1 MLSLQIVAFASEQ
14 TNMSATA
21 TIDKENKLV
30 AVQIDINSVSP
41 FCGCS
46 FNLVYN
52 NEILEFVDL
61 SNGEVIEGATVIAN
75 ENFSENSI
83 RIVSASALELPQTGT
98 IATVTFLYDTT
109 KSTEVDFDIENCKIV
124 GVNGE
129 KIDCEV
135 NNTSIT
141 INKKAE
147 KPSNGG
153 TITITPPS
161 KDDEKDVTEDSTDD
175 IVKEEPKGDEED
187 TSSTIDDKDEH
198 QDVDDVEKDENNETT
213 DTTGATGNES
223 PASPDEDYE
232 VFLMSFSDV
241 ADSDWFYDSVKYVYE
256 QKLMNGVS
264 VTEFAPNAN
273 LTRAML
279 VTILYR
285 IENEP
290 LCGDP
295 LFEDVEKDMWYTKS
309 IAWASENNIVKG
321 VGEGLFAPN
330 ANITREQIAV
340 ILYNYANFKNES
352 TDNKATLDKYTDNTL
367 VSVWAEDAIEWAVG
381 EGIITGKTVTTLEPQ
396 GQATRAEAATMLMR
410 YLKNN

>member
-14 TNMSATA
+14 TNMNATA

-30 AVQIDINSVSP
+30 LVNIGINSASP

-46 FNLVYN
+46 FNLTYN
-52 NEILEFVDL
+52 NDVLKFVEIT
-61 SNGEVIEGATVIAN
+61 NGEVIENSTVITN
-75 ENFSENSI
+75 ERFSKNSI
-83 RIVSASALELPQTGT
+83 HVASVSMQALPQNGSVAT
-98 IATVTFLYDTT
+98 ITFSYETA
-109 KSTEVDFDIENCKIV
+109 STAETDFEIENCKIV
-124 GVNGE
+124 GINGE

-147 KPSNGG
+147 KPSGG
-153 TITITPPS
+153 GIITVTPPS
-161 KDDEKDVTEDSTDD
+161 DNDDDKDITDD
-175 IVKEEPKGDEED
+175 VIKEEPKGDEED
-187 TSSTIDDKDEH
+187 TSSTKEDKDDR
-198 QDVDDVEKDENNETT
+198 QDIDNVVKDENKETT
-213 DTTGATGNES
+213 DITDTES
-223 PASPDEDYE
+223 PATPDEDYE

-256 QKLMNGVS
+256 KKLMNGVS
-264 VTEFAPNAN
+264 VTEFAPNSN

-285 IENEP
+285 MENEP

-295 LFEDVEKDMWYTKS
+295 LFEDVEKNMWYTKS

-321 VGEGLFAPN
+321 VGECLFAPN

-352 TDNKATLDKYTDNTL
+352 TDNKATLDKFTDNTS
-367 VSVWAEDAIEWAVG
+367 VSIWAEDAIEWAVE
-381 EGIITGKTVTTLEPQ
+381 EGIITGKTITTLEPQ

-410 YLKNN
+410 YLNTAIASLI

>member
-1 MLSLQIVAFASEQ
+1 
-14 TNMSATA
+14 
-21 TIDKENKLV
+21 
-30 AVQIDINSVSP
+30 
-41 FCGCS
+41 
-46 FNLVYN
+46 
-52 NEILEFVDL
+52 
-61 SNGEVIEGATVIAN
+61 
-75 ENFSENSI
+75 
-83 RIVSASALELPQTGT
+83 
-98 IATVTFLYDTT
+98 
-109 KSTEVDFDIENCKIV
+109 
-124 GVNGE
+124 
-129 KIDCEV
+129 
-135 NNTSIT
+135 
-141 INKKAE
+141 
-147 KPSNGG
+147 
-153 TITITPPS
+153 
-161 KDDEKDVTEDSTDD
+161 
-175 IVKEEPKGDEED
+175 
-187 TSSTIDDKDEH
+187 
-198 QDVDDVEKDENNETT
+198 
-213 DTTGATGNES
+213 
-223 PASPDEDYE
+223 
-232 VFLMSFSDV
+232 MSFSDV